1 LRLAGENNK
10 IGYRD
15 KVSLFSRG
23 RYFMQITRQ
32 ADYAVRAVL
41 HLARAGNAE
50 RSATSAVAKEQN
62 IPPSFLAKIIS
73 QLSIAGLLHTSR
85 GARGG
90 VTLARDPREITLLE
104 VIEAID
110 GPIQLNECVQGEGVC
125 SFEDNCPIRSVWCD
139 AQDELV
145 TRLKRTNFAELMAKP
160 A

>member
-1 LRLAGENNK
+1 
-10 IGYRD
+10 
-15 KVSLFSRG
+15 
-23 RYFMQITRQ
+23 MQITRQ

-41 HLARAGNAE
+41 YLARMGTSE
-50 RSATSAVAKEQN
+50 RSATSTVAEEQR

-90 VTLARDPREITLLE
+90 VTLAREPKEITLLE

-110 GPIQLNECVQGEGVC
+110 GPIQLNECVAEDAEC
-125 SFEDNCPIRSVWCD
+125 SFDEHCPLKSVWCE
-139 AQDELV
+139 AQNELV
-145 TRLKRTNFAELMAKP
+145 KRLRGTNFAHLLEKSRVP

>member
-1 LRLAGENNK
+1 
-10 IGYRD
+10 
-15 KVSLFSRG
+15 
-23 RYFMQITRQ
+23 MQITRQ

-41 HLARAGNAE
+41 YLARLGQSE
-50 RSATSAVAKEQN
+50 RAATSQVAQEQN

-90 VTLARDPREITLLE
+90 VTLAREPGDISLFE

-110 GPIQLNECVQGEGVC
+110 GPILLNECVGETGTC
-125 SFEDNCPIRSVWCD
+125 SFDENCPLKPVWCE
-139 AQDELV
+139 AQNELV
-145 TRLKRTNFAELMAKP
+145 TRLRATNFAMLLDGARVT

>member
-1 LRLAGENNK
+1 
-10 IGYRD
+10 
-15 KVSLFSRG
+15 
-23 RYFMQITRQ
+23 MQITRQ

-41 HLARAGNAE
+41 HLARTNSSE
-50 RSATSAVAKEQN
+50 RVATSNVAKEQR

-90 VTLARDPREITLLE
+90 VTLARDPGDITLLE

-110 GPIQLNECVQGEGVC
+110 GPIQLNECVEGNGVC
-125 SFEDNCPIRSVWCD
+125 SLEESCPIRSVWCE

-145 TRLKRTNFAELMAKP
+145 ARLRKTDFAQLVTKATRS
-160 A
+160 

>member
-1 LRLAGENNK
+1 
-10 IGYRD
+10 
-15 KVSLFSRG
+15 
-23 RYFMQITRQ
+23 MQITRQ

-41 HLARAGNAE
+41 HLAQMKNGDRA
-50 RSATSAVAKEQN
+50 ATSIVAKEQH

-90 VTLARDPREITLLE
+90 ITLARDPKEITLLE

-110 GPIQLNECVQGEGVC
+110 GPIQLNECVGEDGVC
-125 SFEDNCPIRSVWCD
+125 TFDSTCPIKSVWCD

-145 TRLKRTNFAELMAKP
+145 ARLKRTDFGQLLAK
-160 A
+160 ATT

>member
-1 LRLAGENNK
+1 
-10 IGYRD
+10 
-15 KVSLFSRG
+15 
-23 RYFMQITRQ
+23 MQITRQ

-41 HLARAGNAE
+41 YLAKNGEQRA
-50 RSATSAVAKEQN
+50 ATSQVAQEQR

-90 VTLARDPREITLLE
+90 VTLAREPKDISLLE

-110 GPIQLNECVQGEGVC
+110 GPIQLNECVG
-125 SFEDNCPIRSVWCD
+125 DNSTCTFDKDCPLRPVWCE

-145 TRLKRTNFAELMAKP
+145 RRLKNTNFAQLLKQS
-160 A
+160 